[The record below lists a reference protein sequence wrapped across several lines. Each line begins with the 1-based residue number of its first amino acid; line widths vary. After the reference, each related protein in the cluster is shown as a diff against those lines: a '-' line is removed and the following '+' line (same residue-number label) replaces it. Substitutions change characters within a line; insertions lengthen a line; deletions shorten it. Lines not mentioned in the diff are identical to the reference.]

1 MDFYKAAQ
9 AAIFSII
16 AEKQIHYLQR
26 EYTYI
31 QIYKDMNEALGDMFR
46 DLCENKVGQNYK
58 NIFNIELFNN
68 C

>member
-1 MDFYKAAQ
+1 
-9 AAIFSII
+9 
-16 AEKQIHYLQR
+16 
-26 EYTYI
+26 
-31 QIYKDMNEALGDMFR
+31 MNEALGDMFR